1 MADFTKSDLSLD
13 HYKWEAKPDDDPSVT
28 GAPDS
33 TLFNRTQGY
42 EVLYM
47 LNKVLPST
55 ASKADL
61 HKAEKLIDEDLPGST
76 RSQEDVKA
84 WLEDEM

>member
-1 MADFTKSDLSLD
+1 MADFNQSDLSLN

-33 TLFNRTQGY
+33 TLFNRNQGY

-61 HKAEKLIDEDLPGST
+61 HKAEKLIRDDLSSST
-76 RSQEDVKA
+76 RSQEKVKV
-84 WLEDEM
+84 WLEEKM